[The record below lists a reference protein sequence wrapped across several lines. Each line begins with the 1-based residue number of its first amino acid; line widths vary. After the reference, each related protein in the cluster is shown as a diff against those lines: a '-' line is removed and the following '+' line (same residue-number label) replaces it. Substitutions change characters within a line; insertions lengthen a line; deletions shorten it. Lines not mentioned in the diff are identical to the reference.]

1 VECAEH
7 KRLVALHLKAIAEWK
22 NTFDDPGAWEKVM
35 DAERVVVEHYQA
47 HGCRET
53 STVAE
58 PVQQS
63 VTQY

>member
-1 VECAEH
+1 VECAEY
-7 KRLVALHLKAIAEWK
+7 RGLVALHLKAIAEWK
-22 NTFDDPGAWEKVM
+22 NTFEDPGAWEKVI
-35 DAERVVVEHYQA
+35 DAERVVVEHYQE

-58 PVQQS
+58 PVQHS